1 MFKFYDPTFV
11 ITFNNLFQFDCNQIK
26 DIIEFMKRRIQLNL
40 FLNEQI
46 DQFFLKCQQFE
57 FDF

>member
-1 MFKFYDPTFV
+1 MFKFYNPTFL
-11 ITFNNLFQFDCNQIK
+11 ITFNNLFQFDCNQT
-26 DIIEFMKRRIQLNL
+26 IEFMKRRIHLNL